1 MHEQQVDVGRVV
13 QLAAAPLAEGDHRQV
28 GGTRGLHAGVGD
40 VADLADD
47 VVDRGARQVARRD
60 PEDRATPEAAEARDD
75 TEPVDVGRDLVLE
88 RSSIAFGGIAD
99 GRPFVRMPHE
109 EVAGGRREAEQPDHV
124 LALQLHAGVAHA
136 FPRDAREL
144 GIGCEREPLVE
155 HLALVHADPDRRRA
169 NHSASTN
176 AGRTIASRAAP
187 PATALRSAAW
197 SRASHTWK
205 TRTITR
211 NIA

>member
-1 MHEQQVDVGRVV
+1 MHQQQVDVGRVV
-13 QLAAAPLAEGDHRQV
+13 ELAAAPLAESDHRQV
-28 GGTRGLHAGVGD
+28 GETRGLHAGVGD

-60 PEDRATPEAAEARDD
+60 PQDRATPEATEARDD
-75 TEPVDVGRDLVLE
+75 TQPIDVGRDLVLE
-88 RSSIAFGGIAD
+88 RSPIAFGGIAD
-99 GRPFVRMPHE
+99 GCPFVRMPHE
-109 EVAGGRREAEQPDHV
+109 EVAGGGREAEQPDHV
-124 LALQLHAGVAHA
+124 LAPQFHARVAHT

-144 GIGCEREPLVE
+144 GIGCGGEPLVE
-155 HLALVHADPDRRRA
+155 HPALVHDDPERRRS
-169 NHSASTN
+169 NHSARTN

-187 PATALRSAAW
+187 PATALRNAAW
-197 SRASHTWK
+197 SRASQTWK